1 MHGVVSSKCKLA
13 WRIFYTGQ
21 NRRRNRRKKKERVG
35 RIAGALKSSEDGE
48 GQKKRSYCPE
58 TSRPNQDGVVNDRGR
73 SRGLGDNLGQA
84 QLSNCSL
91 LAAEAPPTLAPP
103 RSHPFRKWKSNQI
116 WGLAAQKAASFISST
131 FARLVTRS
139 LRARRSCARV
149 D

>member
-1 MHGVVSSKCKLA
+1 MWG
-13 WRIFYTGQ
+13 G
-21 NRRRNRRKKKERVG
+21 G
-35 RIAGALKSSEDGE
+35 GGAGALKSSEDGE

-103 RSHPFRKWKSNQI
+103 RSHPFRK
-116 WGLAAQKAASFISST
+116 
-131 FARLVTRS
+131 
-139 LRARRSCARV
+139 
-149 D
+149 